1 MKVATSIMVRVPHTI
16 WRRPGCKTVVMPARR
31 DGEASPPTRVD
42 PALVKELARAFRYQR
57 LLDEGHYASISK
69 MAAAERTDR
78 GFLGRVLQLTPLAP
92 GIVEAILQ
100 GRQPL
105 ELGRPAMIEPS
116 PAGWVPQ
123 RAAVLRGAS
132 SKTGTRVAA
141 KGEPAP
147 MAAPRGEQ
155 IIARRPRPGV
165 GRLESAGISE

>member
-1 MKVATSIMVRVPHTI
+1 M
-16 WRRPGCKTVVMPARR
+16 
-31 DGEASPPTRVD
+31 
-42 PALVKELARAFRYQR
+42 
-57 LLDEGHYASISK
+57 LDEGRYGSISE
-69 MAAAERTDR
+69 MAASERIDR
-78 GFLGRVLQLTPLAP
+78 GYLSRILQLTLLAA

-105 ELGRPAMIEPS
+105 ELGRPAMIEPL

-155 IIARRPRPGV
+155 IITRRPRPGV
-165 GRLESAGISE
+165 GRLESTGITE